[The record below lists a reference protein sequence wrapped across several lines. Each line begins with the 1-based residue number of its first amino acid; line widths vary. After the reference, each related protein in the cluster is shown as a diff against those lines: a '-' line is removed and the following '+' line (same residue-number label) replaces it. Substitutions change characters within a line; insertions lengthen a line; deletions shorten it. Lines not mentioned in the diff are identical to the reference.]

1 MIETGMHSKSCH
13 FLEPGL
19 SPCVMDVHSAMGGDR
34 YLQLLFQKKKTS
46 NGLQTIFFFIRVSVG
61 KFVANVT
68 IVNFNNF
75 MDKSHDHVPVH
86 VVSESENILT
96 LRNYFLNTKLGFL
109 FREFYFTR
117 YVIIKNFWTFCII
130 SSANFM
136 SNSLQMIVVQ
146 HLKNHLEYF
155 STKIFLIFSIIS
167 YHQFLH

>member
-1 MIETGMHSKSCH
+1 MCIVKVATFWNQDCP
-13 FLEPGL
+13 L
-19 SPCVMDVHSAMGGDR
+19 CVMDVHSAMGEIVIYSCCSR
-34 YLQLLFQKKKTS
+34 KKTP
-46 NGLQTIFFFIRVSVG
+46 NGLQTIFFSSVSVRRKICCKCHNREFKQLYG
-61 KFVANVT
+61 QK
-68 IVNFNNF
+68 
-75 MDKSHDHVPVH
+75 PRLVH

-109 FREFYFTR
+109 FREFYFTLCI
-117 YVIIKNFWTFCII
+117 IIKIFWTFCII